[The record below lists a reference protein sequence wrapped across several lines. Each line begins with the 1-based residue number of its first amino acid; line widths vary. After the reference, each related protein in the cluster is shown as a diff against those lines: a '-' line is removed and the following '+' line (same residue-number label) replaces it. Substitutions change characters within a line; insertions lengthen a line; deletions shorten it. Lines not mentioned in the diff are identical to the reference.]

1 MKKIVNDIDYELQI
15 GGETVYSALKT
26 NAQLNTKLSN
36 MSNKEKNNQ
45 AKINSQST
53 GNFYQKFT

>member
-1 MKKIVNDIDYELQI
+1 MKKIINDIDYELQI

-26 NAQLNTKLSN
+26 KAQLNTKLSN

>member
-26 NAQLNTKLSN
+26 KAQLNTKLSN